1 MVMLYNRIASLCDS
15 KGIKAAQ
22 MCREVGIGPNTMTEL
37 KMGRVKSLSAPKLE
51 KIAEYFGVSV
61 SYLLGKEETP
71 VDTLQTLKDEE
82 KALLHSYR
90 TMTEDQKRMMS
101 VFIKGL
107 KNDSCKRGLLCK
119 AGGFPYLLLRRRD
132 PAERGR
138 YIYDPSQQPTKPRA
152 ERGQPDSRAKP
163 HKKRRLLSK
172 HTNKT
177 NRS

>member
-1 MVMLYNRIASLCDS
+1 
-15 KGIKAAQ
+15 

-71 VDTLQTLKDEE
+71 VDTLQALKDEE

-90 TMTEDQKRMMS
+90 TMTEEQKRMMS

-107 KNDSCKRGLLCK
+107 KNDS
-119 AGGFPYLLLRRRD
+119 
-132 PAERGR
+132 
-138 YIYDPSQQPTKPRA
+138 
-152 ERGQPDSRAKP
+152 
-163 HKKRRLLSK
+163 
-172 HTNKT
+172 
-177 NRS
+177 

>member
-107 KNDSCKRGLLCK
+107 KNDS
-119 AGGFPYLLLRRRD
+119 
-132 PAERGR
+132 
-138 YIYDPSQQPTKPRA
+138 
-152 ERGQPDSRAKP
+152 
-163 HKKRRLLSK
+163 
-172 HTNKT
+172 
-177 NRS
+177 